1 MEAARR
7 RLYED
12 LPLIG
17 MKSEAACPTC
27 PLNLMCTMGQPL
39 VVSRREQI
47 IYPNGERSEFAR
59 THQNVNKVRVC
70 KACYC
75 VYFEHELHTYLCG
88 IIRTGARHEGRVVKD
103 LIQNALYGNK
113 WPLSSSAISWT
124 KGCSK
129 RVKDKMLSNQPPL
142 TNIASGIYKHD
153 CFAHLKGHFHEV
165 RG

>member
-1 MEAARR
+1 MEAAKR
-7 RLYED
+7 RLYEA

-39 VVSRREQI
+39 VVNKREPI
-47 IYPNGERSEFAR
+47 IYPDGERSEFAR
-59 THQNVNKVRVC
+59 TRQNINKVRVC

-75 VYFEHELHTYLCG
+75 VYFQHDLTTYLCG
-88 IIRTGARHEGRVVKD
+88 VIRTGTRHPGRVVRE
-103 LIQNALYGNK
+103 LIQNALYAHN
-113 WPLSSSAISWT
+113 WPRASSNISWT

-129 RVKDKMLSNQPPL
+129 MKLAGVVN
-142 TNIASGIYKHD
+142 ASGIYEAD
-153 CFAHLKGHFHEV
+153 CFKHLEGHFHEI